1 MKKQRAIP
9 TLAKTMGHFPTL
21 AVAAVA
27 NLGEGVCKVLVAAQ
41 SGRMVEAIRLG
52 DRDRLIFLAGLL
64 LLCAAGAG
72 VCILAKDTLLGIFLE
87 KGMRNVR
94 RRTVESIGRAK
105 MSWLGSRH
113 SGELTARVSGDL
125 NTLLGSLRPVV
136 IMGVSVFFVQLV
148 ATVYLFWQDWLF
160 SLLIFGL
167 VPLVV
172 LFQWGASRA
181 IRGHQQASLEAVAD
195 LTKTAAD
202 SFDLF
207 ETVKSLSL
215 EQEMAGQF
223 AAAQDA
229 QTAAEQKLF
238 RTKARL
244 SPLGQLGQYLPFFVL
259 LGVGGLS
266 VLGGRMSLGVLV
278 VFLSLHGSACRI
290 FGNATQLITAIRRL
304 EACAQRTLELWQMPS
319 EAQDA
324 PPLADNPAA
333 PAVDLSH
340 VGFSYPGSGQ
350 AILRDVSLRVERGER
365 VAIVGESGC
374 GKSTLLSLA
383 ATLYLPDTGS
393 AALFGGDLRQVE
405 PDSVRRRIGYMSQD
419 PILFDGTI
427 LDNVACFA
435 EQPDAGRGEQCLR
448 QAALG
453 EFLDCSPQGIN
464 TPVGSRGLTLSGGQ
478 RQRIAVARALYKGA
492 PLLLMDEIT
501 SALDTATER
510 ALLDSLLSLES
521 RPAMVYVTH
530 RLSVLPPFDRIV
542 VMEQGQIVEQG
553 DFETLAA
560 AGGPFA
566 RLLRQAEET
575 GEEELSC

>member
-1 MKKQRAIP
+1 
-9 TLAKTMGHFPTL
+9 
-21 AVAAVA
+21 
-27 NLGEGVCKVLVAAQ
+27 
-41 SGRMVEAIRLG
+41 
-52 DRDRLIFLAGLL
+52 
-64 LLCAAGAG
+64 
-72 VCILAKDTLLGIFLE
+72 
-87 KGMRNVR
+87 
-94 RRTVESIGRAK
+94 
-105 MSWLGSRH
+105 
-113 SGELTARVSGDL
+113 
-125 NTLLGSLRPVV
+125 
-136 IMGVSVFFVQLV
+136 
-148 ATVYLFWQDWLF
+148 
-160 SLLIFGL
+160 
-167 VPLVV
+167 
-172 LFQWGASRA
+172 
-181 IRGHQQASLEAVAD
+181 
-195 LTKTAAD
+195 
-202 SFDLF
+202 
-207 ETVKSLSL
+207 
-215 EQEMAGQF
+215 
-223 AAAQDA
+223 
-229 QTAAEQKLF
+229 
-238 RTKARL
+238 
-244 SPLGQLGQYLPFFVL
+244 
-259 LGVGGLS
+259 
-266 VLGGRMSLGVLV
+266 
-278 VFLSLHGSACRI
+278 
-290 FGNATQLITAIRRL
+290 
-304 EACAQRTLELWQMPS
+304 MPS

-435 EQPDAGRGEQCLR
+435 DQPDARRGEQCLR

-453 EFLDCSPQGIN
+453 EFLDRSPQGIN

-542 VMEQGQIVEQG
+542 VMEQGQIVEEG